1 MFLLEGNMGAGKS
14 TLLKLIAQHA
24 PELTIVFEPVTAWH
38 SDNQNQSIL
47 THFYQDQN
55 RWAYTM
61 EKAALLTRVKEY
73 LKEQQDPT
81 KPKIME
87 RSLYSGYYCFARNGY
102 LQGTLS
108 DIEWNIYNN
117 WFNFL
122 VTSKC
127 KKPSGF
133 IYLYTTPE
141 TCYTRMHKRKRA
153 GEDIVPL
160 AYLIQ
165 IHQAHEN
172 FLRHKDIMAEL
183 KTVPVLE
190 LDGTQDFSNNS
201 ERIADFIQKIRT
213 FIQAHQAHPPFE
225 LHSPKKSSLLQA

>member
-38 SDNQNQSIL
+38 SDNQDQSIL

-73 LKEQQDPT
+73 LKEQQDLT

-87 RSLYSGYYCFARNGY
+87 RSLYSGYYCFAKNGY

-108 DIEWNIYNN
+108 ELEWKIYND

-122 VTSKC
+122 IKSKC
-127 KKPSGF
+127 VKPSGF
-133 IYLYTTPE
+133 IYLYTSPE
-141 TCYTRMHKRKRA
+141 VCYARMHKRKRA
-153 GEDIVPL
+153 GEEIVPL
-160 AYLIQ
+160 AYLAQ

-172 FLRHKDIMAEL
+172 FLRHKQLSDEL
-183 KTVPVLE
+183 KNVPVLE
-190 LDGTQDFSNNS
+190 LDAMEEFTNDP
-201 ERIADFIQKIRT
+201 ERIANFIEKIKN
-213 FIQAHQAHPPFE
+213 FVIAQ
-225 LHSPKKSSLLQA
+225 

>member
-1 MFLLEGNMGAGKS
+1 VFLLEGNMGAGKS

-38 SDNQNQSIL
+38 SDNQDQSIL

-73 LKEQQDPT
+73 LKEQQDLT

-87 RSLYSGYYCFARNGY
+87 RSLYSGYYCFAKNGY

-108 DIEWNIYNN
+108 ELEWKIYND

-122 VTSKC
+122 IKSKC
-127 KKPSGF
+127 VKPSGF
-133 IYLYTTPE
+133 IYLYTSPE
-141 TCYTRMHKRKRA
+141 VCYARMHKRKRA
-153 GEDIVPL
+153 GEEIVPL
-160 AYLIQ
+160 AYLAQ

-172 FLRHKDIMAEL
+172 FLRHKQLSDEL
-183 KTVPVLE
+183 KNVPVLE
-190 LDGTQDFSNNS
+190 LDAMEEFTNDP
-201 ERIADFIQKIRT
+201 ERIANFIEKIKN
-213 FIQAHQAHPPFE
+213 FVIAQ
-225 LHSPKKSSLLQA
+225 

>member
-1 MFLLEGNMGAGKS
+1 VFLLEGNLGAGKS
-14 TLLKLIAQHA
+14 TLIKLIADYA
-24 PELTIVFEPVTAWH
+24 PELTTVLEPVASWH
-38 SDNQNQSIL
+38 NNNQSQSLL
-47 THFYQDQN
+47 THFYQDQA

-61 EKAALLTRVKEY
+61 EKATLLTRVKEY
-73 LKEQQDPT
+73 VKEQENLLS
-81 KPKIME
+81 PKIME
-87 RSLYSGYYCFARNGY
+87 RSLYSGYYCFAKNGY

-108 DIEWNIYNN
+108 EIEWNIYKN

-133 IYLYTTPE
+133 IYLYTNPE
-141 TCYTRMHKRKRA
+141 TCYTRMHKRKRD

-160 AYLIQ
+160 EYLTQ

-172 FLRHKDIMAEL
+172 FLRHKDVMTEL

-190 LDGTQDFSNNS
+190 LNGTQDFSNNP
-201 ERIADFIQKIRT
+201 EYIADFIQKIRI
-213 FIQAHQAHPPFE
+213 FIHAHQAYTPFE
-225 LHSPKKSSLLQA
+225 LNQPKKSSFLQA